1 MEILILSSYPNIDL
15 HGMDREYAIFK
26 VKEFI
31 DDCYKLKYKNIVIIL
46 GIGSGILKEAVGKY
60 LQKDRRVLEY
70 KLDFM
75 NPGCT
80 LVTLGFDNP

>member
-1 MEILILSSYPNIDL
+1 MLYEHLPTIDL
-15 HGMDREYAIFK
+15 HGMDKEFALFK

-31 DDCYKLKYKNIVIIL
+31 DDCYHLKYREIIIIH
-46 GIGSGILKEAVGKY
+46 GIGTGILQKAVQNYLKTNKY
-60 LQKDRRVLEY
+60 VLEY

-80 LVTLGFDNP
+80 IVKLIENLTK

>member
-1 MEILILSSYPNIDL
+1 MVTLILSSYPKIDL
-15 HGMDREYAIFK
+15 HGMDREYALFK

-31 DDCYKLKYKNIVIIL
+31 GDCYKLKYENIIIIH
-46 GIGSGILKEAVGKY
+46 GIGKGILLEAVNKY
-60 LQKDRRVLEY
+60 LKKDKRVLEY

-80 LVTLGFDNP
+80 LVCLKLDNP

>member
-1 MEILILSSYPNIDL
+1 MILSSYPKIDL

-26 VKEFI
+26 VREFI
-31 DDCYKLKYKNIVIIL
+31 LDCYKLKYENIVIIH
-46 GIGSGILKEAVGKY
+46 GIGEGILRKAVFECLKNNKY
-60 LQKDRRVLEY
+60 VLEY

-80 LVTLGFDNP
+80 LVRLNLTIN

>member
-1 MEILILSSYPNIDL
+1 MSFYNQLPTIDL

-31 DDCYKLKYKNIVIIL
+31 EDNYHMKYHQVIIVH
-46 GIGSGILKEAVGKY
+46 GIGSGILKKAVSSY
-60 LQKDRRVLEY
+60 LKNNPYVLEY

-80 LVTLGFDNP
+80 IVTLVQNLTK

>member
-31 DDCYKLKYKNIVIIL
+31 DDCYKLKYKNIVIIH